1 MAVFTSALLSEQQIH
16 RYARHIVLPEVGGKG
31 QARLLSARVALVG
44 AGGLGSAA
52 ALYLAAAGVGALGIV
67 DGDVVDLSNLQ
78 RQILHHT
85 RDIGRPKTAS
95 ARDSIVALNPDVLVE
110 THPVRLTAGNAASIL
125 GAYDLVL
132 NCSDNF
138 PTRYLVSDA
147 CVLLKKPLVDGSIFR
162 FEGQATVYLPGNGC
176 YRCLFPVPPPAGTV
190 PTCAEAG
197 VFGVLPGL
205 VGVIQAT
212 EAIKLILG
220 IGRTLASRLLLVDA
234 LAMDFREVQLQ
245 RNPNCRVCGDRPDI
259 TTLNDEAYFD
269 GSPAAHPSCEVT
281 P

>member
-1 MAVFTSALLSEQQIH
+1 MAVFTSALLSEEQIH

-110 THPVRLTAGNAASIL
+110 THPVRLTAGNDASIL

-205 VGVIQAT
+205 VGVIQAP

-259 TTLNDEAYFD
+259 TTLNDEAYSH